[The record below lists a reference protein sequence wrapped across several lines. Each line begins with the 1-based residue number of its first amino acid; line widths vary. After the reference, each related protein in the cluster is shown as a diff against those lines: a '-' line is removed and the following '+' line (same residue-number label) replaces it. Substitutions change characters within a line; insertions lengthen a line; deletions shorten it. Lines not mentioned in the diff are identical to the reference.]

1 MSPPPPTK
9 PPAKKPVVNERT
21 MMIDTAS
28 IEPPPGRKPPP
39 TAHARVAPPPPAKPP
54 APRQWTPFRFANLEK
69 VTRLQVELAQ
79 NLQWMLPGVA
89 VNGLVSESVRKRLH
103 EMFEEEVTL
112 STEYVHIV
120 APKNLRRYVGE
131 PTFLGVLAPQPNKT
145 RGFLEVELGLAHV
158 AIDML
163 LGGAGEAVSL
173 RPLTDIEEGV
183 MGYVLIETLKALAP
197 SLDPSLPR
205 LRLEGICRGFEEALQ
220 LLGDESHLAVVQLKA
235 VFGSHAG
242 YVRLFIPASVLA
254 TANPPSDSAVRTT
267 RRQADAAAHI
277 GRLSGWKGW
286 LRAEIGQMAIS
297 SADLAQLR
305 ERDVI
310 LVEELT
316 ARPDKGEGGKAKL
329 RVGTG
334 RTGFF
339 DAEILLEDNRFKAK
353 INGVV
358 VGEGNPI
365 AAGDAEPA
373 AEGAGDAPPAEEPGG
388 ATEGLNTEGIG
399 VRVAQAEDDAGEST
413 SPGMGKPVEETM
425 KSQEGAELLNDIPL
439 QISVELA
446 RVPVSAEDVVSLKVG
461 QVLDLNR
468 MPGEPIDLSVNGK
481 VVARGELVEI
491 EGNLGV
497 RVLSL
502 AG

>member
-1 MSPPPPTK
+1 
-9 PPAKKPVVNERT
+9 
-21 MMIDTAS
+21 MIDTAS
-28 IEPPPGRKPPP
+28 IERRPAAPAQPPGRPPP
-39 TAHARVAPPPPAKPP
+39 RAWK
-54 APRQWTPFRFANLEK
+54 PFRFTNLEK
-69 VTRLQVELAQ
+69 ISRLQQQLARR
-79 NLQWMLPGVA
+79 LEWMLPGIGA
-89 VNGLVSESVRKRLH
+89 DGHVSESVRQRLH
-103 EMFEEEVTL
+103 EMFEEDVSL
-112 STEYVHIV
+112 STEYVHV
-120 APKNLRRYVGE
+120 VTPKNLRRYVGE
-131 PTFLGVLAPQPNKT
+131 PTFLAVLAPQPNKT
-145 RGFLEVELGLAHV
+145 RGFLEVEVGLAHI

-205 LRLEGICRGFEEALQ
+205 LRLEGICRGFDEAMQ

-235 VFGSHAG
+235 VFGTHSG

-254 TANPPSDSAVRTT
+254 TANPPPDSAIRKA
-267 RRQADAAAHI
+267 RRATMAQANI
-277 GRLSGWKGW
+277 KRLSTVKNW
-286 LRAEIGQMAIS
+286 LRAEIGLMAIS

-310 LVEELT
+310 LIDELT
-316 ARPDKGEGGKAKL
+316 ARPDKGEGGTARL
-329 RVGTG
+329 RVGVG
-334 RTGFF
+334 RAGFL
-339 DAEILLEDNRFKAK
+339 DAEILLENNRFKARVT
-353 INGVV
+353 GFTM
-358 VGEGNPI
+358 GEG
-365 AAGDAEPA
+365 GQMLTGEPEA
-373 AEGAGDAPPAEEPGG
+373 NADGGSGGSDESAPDEG
-388 ATEGLNTEGIG
+388 ATEGLATEGLGMKLRQG
-399 VRVAQAEDDAGEST
+399 VEEST
-413 SPGMGKPVEETM
+413 NPGLEARGRNQVDDNTL

-461 QVLDLNR
+461 LVIDLNR

-481 VVARGELVEI
+481 IVARGELVEI

>member
-1 MSPPPPTK
+1 
-9 PPAKKPVVNERT
+9 

-28 IEPPPGRKPPP
+28 IERRPAPPGAGGKPPP
-39 TAHARVAPPPPAKPP
+39 RAWK
-54 APRQWTPFRFANLEK
+54 PFRFTNLEK
-69 VTRLQVELAQ
+69 ISRMQQQMARRLE
-79 NLQWMLPGVA
+79 WMLPGIGA
-89 VNGLVSESVRKRLH
+89 DGHVSETVRQRLH
-103 EMFEEEVTL
+103 EMFEEDVSL
-112 STEYVHIV
+112 STEYVHV
-120 APKNLRRYVGE
+120 VSPKNLRRYVGE
-131 PTFLGVLAPQPNKT
+131 PTFLAVLAPQPNKT
-145 RGFLEVELGLAHV
+145 RGFLEVEVGLAHI

-163 LGGAGEAVSL
+163 LGGAGEAVSM

-205 LRLEGICRGFEEALQ
+205 LRLEGICRGFDEAMQ

-235 VFGSHAG
+235 VFGTHSG

-254 TANPPSDSAVRTT
+254 TANPPPDSAIRKE
-267 RRQADAAAHI
+267 RRASQAMANI
-277 GRLSGWKGW
+277 KRLSTVKNW

-297 SADLAQLR
+297 SSDLSQLR

-310 LVEELT
+310 LIEELT
-316 ARPDKGEGGKAKL
+316 ARPDKGEGGTARL
-329 RVGTG
+329 RVGIG
-334 RTGFF
+334 RAGYL

-353 INGVV
+353 VTGFTM
-358 VGEGNPI
+358 GEGGQMLTGEPEAN
-365 AAGDAEPA
+365 AEPGA
-373 AEGAGDAPPAEEPGG
+373 QSGESSEPSGEAGEEGGTTEGL
-388 ATEGLNTEGIG
+388 ATEGLGMKVE
-399 VRVAQAEDDAGEST
+399 EST
-413 SPGMGKPVEETM
+413 NPGIDNRGRNQVDDNTL

-461 QVLDLNR
+461 LVIDLNR

-481 VVARGELVEI
+481 IVARGELVEI

>member
-1 MSPPPPTK
+1 
-9 PPAKKPVVNERT
+9 
-21 MMIDTAS
+21 MMIDQAS
-28 IEPPPGRKPPP
+28 ISRPPVQRLPVRAWK
-39 TAHARVAPPPPAKPP
+39 
-54 APRQWTPFRFANLEK
+54 PFRFSNLEK
-69 VTRLQVELAQ
+69 ISRLQQQLAGR
-79 NLQWMLPGVA
+79 LEWMLPGI
-89 VNGLVSESVRKRLH
+89 GSDGEVSQNVRARLH
-103 EMFEEEVTL
+103 EMFEEDVSL
-112 STEYVHIV
+112 SLEYVHV
-120 APKNLRRYVGE
+120 VTPKNLRRYVGE
-131 PTFLGVLAPQPNKT
+131 PTFLAVLAPQPNKT
-145 RGFLEVELGLAHV
+145 RGFLEVEVGLAHI

-205 LRLEGICRGFEEALQ
+205 LRLEGICRGFDEAVQ
-220 LLGDESHLAVVQLKA
+220 LLGDEQHLAVVQLKA
-235 VFGSHAG
+235 VFGQHSG
-242 YVRLFIPASVLA
+242 YVRLFIPAAVLA
-254 TANPPSDSAVRTT
+254 IANPPPDSEIRKARRT
-267 RRQADAAAHI
+267 ADAHQNI
-277 GRLSGWKGW
+277 HRLSTVKNW

-297 SADLAQLR
+297 SSDLAELR

-316 ARPDKGEGGKAKL
+316 ARPDRGEGGQARL
-329 RVGTG
+329 RIGVGRAG
-334 RTGFF
+334 SV
-339 DAEILLEDNRFKAK
+339 DAEIFLEENRFKARVT
-353 INGVV
+353 GFTMGPTGQVT
-358 VGEGNPI
+358 GEPEDSPEVE
-365 AAGDAEPA
+365 AS
-373 AEGAGDAPPAEEPGG
+373 EEPVEQSPVE
-388 ATEGLNTEGIG
+388 AITTEGLGTPVG
-399 VRVAQAEDDAGEST
+399 DATNGRRRNH
-413 SPGMGKPVEETM
+413 VDETL

-439 QISVELA
+439 QIAVELA

-461 QVLDLNR
+461 LVIDLNR

>member
-1 MSPPPPTK
+1 MSPPPPK
-9 PPAKKPVVNERT
+9 PPQKKVQNERT

-28 IEPPPGRKPPP
+28 IERRP
-39 TAHARVAPPPPAKPP
+39 APPPASGRPARPWK
-54 APRQWTPFRFANLEK
+54 PFRFTNLEK
-69 VTRLQVELAQ
+69 ISRLQQQLAGR
-79 NLQWMLPGVA
+79 LEWMLPGIGA
-89 VNGLVSESVRKRLH
+89 DGHVSENVRQRLH
-103 EMFEEEVTL
+103 ELFEEDVSL
-112 STEYVHIV
+112 STEYVHV
-120 APKNLRRYVGE
+120 VTPKNLRRYVGE
-131 PTFLGVLAPQPNKT
+131 PTFLAVLAPQPNKT
-145 RGFLEVELGLAHV
+145 RGFLEVEVGLAHI

-205 LRLEGICRGFEEALQ
+205 LRLEGICRGFDEAMQ
-220 LLGDESHLAVVQLKA
+220 LLGEESHLAVVQLKA
-235 VFGSHAG
+235 VFGTHSG

-254 TANPPSDSAVRTT
+254 TANPPPDSAIRKA
-267 RRQADAAAHI
+267 RRSSLAHANI
-277 GRLSGWKGW
+277 KRLSTVKNW

-310 LVEELT
+310 LIEELT
-316 ARPDKGEGGKAKL
+316 ARPDRGEGGTAKL
-329 RVGTG
+329 RVGVG
-334 RTGFF
+334 RAGFL

-353 INGVV
+353 VTGFTM
-358 VGEGNPI
+358 GEG
-365 AAGDAEPA
+365 GQMLTGEPEENA
-373 AEGAGDAPPAEEPGG
+373 SPGAEGNAEGG
-388 ATEGLNTEGIG
+388 TTEGLATEGLGMKVE
-399 VRVAQAEDDAGEST
+399 EST
-413 SPGMGKPVEETM
+413 NPGLENRGRNPLDDNTL

-461 QVLDLNR
+461 LVIDLNR

-481 VVARGELVEI
+481 IVARGELVEI